1 MSSRAEWS
9 RGIGALAGGVGER
22 ASIDFDAG
30 IVFLRAPLKMP
41 EVEIT
46 AMTFGPFGVG
56 RLDGKAVMVPNAAP
70 GDRLEVAIVSERR
83 DYALAKISAI
93 VKPGPGRRT
102 APCPYLPRCGGCD
115 WQHLEYSVQVRLKG
129 ELIAAELSRALGLE
143 LDPERLVEPAPA
155 EFGYR
160 SRVRLK
166 AGAGGALGYYELG
179 SNALVAIDRCAVA
192 EPELHPPT
200 EFVRALGGRLD
211 EVEVVAAGGR
221 VVIVG
226 YLKRPPGPRELALA
240 RQVLASDRAIA
251 GIILRAGDRREL
263 MGDTEVELEIEAGL
277 AIRADADLFSQ
288 VNRAQN
294 RKLVAAVMEA
304 AALGEHTAV
313 LDLFCGAGN
322 FSIPAAQRGARVTG
336 VDVDRF
342 AIAAAARNSE
352 RLALAEAQFVAM
364 KAGAIAEFLQRARY
378 RSEVVIVDP
387 PRTGA
392 LSLMEPIAKLRP
404 RTIIYVSCDLT
415 TLARDLR
422 ALAAHRYAIRGVSAY
437 DFFPNTHH
445 VEIVARAVL
454 T

>member
-1 MSSRAEWS
+1 
-9 RGIGALAGGVGER
+9 
-22 ASIDFDAG
+22 
-30 IVFLRAPLKMP
+30 MP

-70 GDRLEVAIVSERR
+70 GDRVEVAMVSERR
-83 DYALAKISAI
+83 DYAIAKISTI
-93 VKPGPGRRT
+93 LKPGPERRT
-102 APCPYLPRCGGCD
+102 PPCPFLPRCGGCD
-115 WQHLEYSVQVRLKG
+115 WQHLEYSAQLRLKG
-129 ELIAAELSRALGLE
+129 ELIGAELSRALDLK
-143 LDPERLVEPAPA
+143 LNAERLVEPAPD

-200 EFVRALGGRLD
+200 EFARALGGRLD
-211 EVEVVAAGGR
+211 EVEVAGAGER
-221 VVIVG
+221 IVVVG
-226 YLKRPPGPRELALA
+226 HLKRPPAQPELALA
-240 RQVLASDRAIA
+240 RQVLASDRTIA
-251 GIILRAGDRREL
+251 GIILRAGRVREL
-263 MGDTEVELEIEAGL
+263 LGDTEVELDIEDGL

-294 RKLVAAVMEA
+294 RKLVAAVMES

-313 LDLFCGAGN
+313 LDLFCGTGN
-322 FSIPAAQRGARVTG
+322 FSLPAARRGARVTG
-336 VDVDRF
+336 VDADRF
-342 AIAAAARNSE
+342 AIAAAARNAE
-352 RLALAEAQFVAM
+352 RLALDDAQFVAM

-378 RSEVVIVDP
+378 RSEVVILDP

-392 LSLMEPIAKLRP
+392 LALMEPIAKLRP
-404 RTIIYVSCDLT
+404 RTIIYVSCDVT

-422 ALAAHRYAIRGVSAY
+422 ALVAHRYAIRAVSAF

-445 VEIVARAVL
+445 AEIVARAVL